1 MTEFDE
7 DNLLTEVFNLGT
19 AKGYAYTVSA
29 PGEYPAD
36 PAITFQ
42 SVFKDDHGTEFAFR
56 VYKANLIQ
64 GTGQRKYGKHTRV
77 LAFMR
82 RKTKNFAQNIT
93 IDAGTFKKVLVTFMQ
108 SYEAYKDTKDGAL
121 ASSYAIILQSSLKNY
136 ASLFVRAT
144 VRAFKANRKLHMSL
158 YGVQEDGV
166 GGSIELL
173 YVNPQTIYP
182 YWGGPEF
189 DEAAF
194 VGNPTHVALAK
205 LEGTVIAPAGGLS
218 PVDAAADSNTG
229 AKSVAST
236 TPQAAAVVA
245 PAVVLPDPMNNPTAF
260 NATLFNRLHFAKGRD
275 DFAAILREVRVHR
288 KYVQDHFATMFNELY
303 VDKPLA
309 QVFDKV
315 NMAHWEAG
323 MGFYLKRYDETAH
336 AYISVFVAGQ
346 EDVFDMVKAL
356 NGLTNEIS
364 KLKSGFGKVRT
375 GGVISELLISIRQKV
390 IDATIEVLA
399 DSTPNTVFRQLK
411 ANVHELNTSFDGT
424 GLGSGIS
431 GISTY
436 LQRSNIN
443 LPGEDVV
450 KAMTLLYF
458 FDVASASSLIGIIQ
472 SYEPKAGATV
482 TFTAYAVKNYDKLFT
497 QSTEII
503 DKLMSTF
510 PTVSIVKFG
519 TQVGVEDRLVT
530 LFKTN
535 FDQFGREMNNDN
547 YDPVAL
553 AKSLAEATATLSK
566 DRVEETFE
574 NVIGDYVLGYRV
586 DANLKA
592 TLKAAYLKYI
602 GDLPANERFGFD
614 AERKLL
620 GWYSNKSYGAS
631 TAGDAAALYFNKR
644 IGAFYD
650 LWLTRGI
657 NYHTNAN
664 DIKSMVPDFDIGD
677 YWEKIKRRFTIPG
690 GRESQDF
697 FSAIFNVSI
706 APLMSA
712 EQLMDVV
719 NSGFFKADELLNL
732 YNRGATNAIEAYTR
746 LGGTLNSYI
755 SNQRISYNFVNKVD
769 AVKVLYDAATPGEQ
783 ITARDKLMPLIGIG
797 LVQQLSDI
805 VGKDVVDSAIIKDPS
820 MTISAASSSAQ
831 TLFGAIGPKAA
842 DAVIEHLSTSPITSY
857 QLPMASG
864 IVSGLDK
871 AKTWGELSAES
882 LKSLFRMN
890 NKYHRSEKPAVRAE
904 FEAANSRFIIESW
917 KKDAK
922 MGEEMFSILKPE
934 DRKLVA
940 KGVLSEKFV
949 KTTREEL
956 AGDSVPIK
964 PLVDLDEARIAQ
976 ILKYNDI
983 KVPRAPQV
991 RDDTTLTDIMSK
1003 VVDKADI
1010 NKLAVTEET
1019 KTADE
1024 LEQMS
1029 VEYDAFNRYRHG
1041 NIAVKIIKSF
1051 TVSIPVQETGFEAW
1065 QAKMA
1070 AEGTDSKV
1078 LRPVFHG
1085 TGSVAA
1091 SMILRYGFKVI
1102 KSSDASVV
1110 GRMLGDGIYFSNVID
1125 KVSQYMSDGGYSRG
1139 VGIKGYI
1146 FEMEASLGKY
1156 KRDYNAA
1163 GPGTGHDSTRVISPE
1178 WAVFN
1183 ANDQIRIYKAYQC
1196 ELVDKSTMDML
1207 KAKRGVNENT
1217 SVVGIQHFKGFVNE
1231 AIGDKMKNKVVY
1243 IFMDGTIPVS
1253 KHKSVDFEDFDPKK
1267 YGKHVQTD
1275 WSGSG
1280 PTVQIDTNGPGGVF
1294 CVRYTN
1300 QLMHDAAKLEKFI
1313 DLLNGK

>member
-19 AKGYAYTVSA
+19 AKGYPFTVSQ

-42 SVFKDDHGTEFAFR
+42 TVFKDDHGTEFAFR

-93 IDAGTFKKVLVTFMQ
+93 LDAGTFKKVLVTFMQ

-121 ASSYAIILQSSLKNY
+121 ASSYAIILQAALKNY

-189 DEAAF
+189 DEAKF

-205 LEGTVIAPAGGLS
+205 LEGVVITPTVAGQVTPVSVAGTPAATAVTTP
-218 PVDAAADSNTG
+218 PVAAAN
-229 AKSVAST
+229 
-236 TPQAAAVVA
+236 
-245 PAVVLPDPMNNPTAF
+245 LPDPMNNPTAF
-260 NATLFNRLHFAKGRD
+260 NETLFNRLHYAKGRD
-275 DFAAILREVRVHR
+275 DFASILRDVRVHR
-288 KYVQDHFATMFNELY
+288 KYMQDHFATLFNALY
-303 VDKPLA
+303 VDKPLE

-315 NMAHWEAG
+315 DMAQWEAG

-336 AYISVFVAGQ
+336 AYIRVFMAGQ
-346 EDVFDMVKAL
+346 GDVHDMVDAL
-356 NGLTNEIS
+356 KGLSNEIS
-364 KLKSGFGKVRT
+364 TLKAGFGKAKT
-375 GGVISELLISIRQKV
+375 GGMIADLLSRIRQKV
-390 IDATIEVLA
+390 INFTIETLN
-399 DSTPNTVFRQLK
+399 DTTLNTVFKTLK
-411 ANVHELNTSFDGT
+411 TNLYELNSDFDGT
-424 GLGSGIS
+424 GLGLSSFVGVAS
-431 GISTY
+431 Y
-436 LQRSNIN
+436 LQRSNIQVDN
-443 LPGEDVV
+443 EDIV
-450 KAMTLLYF
+450 KAMVIMYF
-458 FDVASASSLIGIIQ
+458 FGIASASSLIDIIQ
-472 SYEPKAGATV
+472 SYEPSAGATITTTSFIV
-482 TFTAYAVKNYDKLFT
+482 RRYDKLFDN
-497 QSTEII
+497 SAAII
-503 DKLMSTF
+503 DRLQLLFPAIDKITF
-510 PTVSIVKFG
+510 GSDAA
-519 TQVGVEDRLVT
+519 VEDRLVA
-530 LFKTN
+530 LFLTN
-535 FDQFGREMNNDN
+535 TNQFNRQLNSTA
-547 YDPVAL
+547 YDP
-553 AKSLAEATATLSK
+553 AEL
-566 DRVEETFE
+566 
-574 NVIGDYVLGYRV
+574 
-586 DANLKA
+586 
-592 TLKAAYLKYI
+592 TLKLVAATDTMDQAYFEKIFEDVLSDMVFGYQVSDSLKLAVKSAFVKRI
-602 GDLPANERFGFD
+602 ADLPANERYGFD
-614 AERKLL
+614 SERTLL
-620 GWYSNKSYGAS
+620 AYFNNKRYGLTTGGEAS
-631 TAGDAAALYFNKR
+631 TAYFMKR
-644 IGAFYD
+644 PEVFYD
-650 LWLTRGI
+650 LWLGQNMT
-657 NYHTNAN
+657 YHTNAT
-664 DIKSMVPDFDIGD
+664 DIKSIVPNFDIGA
-677 YWEKIKRRFTIPG
+677 YWNKVKQRFPVPQA
-690 GRESQDF
+690 QDAVNF
-697 FSAIFNVSI
+697 SSAILKVSI
-706 APLMSA
+706 APLMTA
-712 EQLMDVV
+712 EQLVDVV
-719 NSGFFKADELLNL
+719 QSGFFKADELNIL
-732 YNRGATNAIEAYTR
+732 YRNGAKNATEAYR
-746 LGGTLNSYI
+746 LLGGTLNSYI
-755 SNQRISYNFVNKVD
+755 SAQKVNYSFTDKADFVKE
-769 AVKVLYDAATPGEQ
+769 LYDAATPGEQ
-783 ITARDKLMPLIGIG
+783 IAARDKLMNYMSVGLIKQ
-797 LVQQLSDI
+797 VADI
-805 VGKDVVDSAIIKDPS
+805 VGRDTVDKFIIDAPS
-820 MTISAASSSAQ
+820 SVSVLVSSYAN
-831 TLFGAIGPKAA
+831 TLFGSIGPKAA
-842 DAVIEHLSTSPITSY
+842 EAVIASLVTNPLTSY

-864 IVSGLDK
+864 IIEGLD
-871 AKTWGELSAES
+871 AADTWGGLSVES
-882 LKSLFRMN
+882 VQTLFKLN
-890 NKYHRSEKPAVRAE
+890 NKYHRSEKPSVRAE
-904 FEAANSRFIIESW
+904 FEAANARFIIEAF
-917 KKDAK
+917 KKDSQV
-922 MGEEMFSILKPE
+922 GEDLFTTLNVA

-940 KGVLSEKFV
+940 KGVLTNKFI
-949 KTTREEL
+949 KSTREEL

-964 PLVDLDEARIAQ
+964 PMMDLDEARINQ

-991 RDDTTLTDIMSK
+991 RDDTTLTDLMSK

-1010 NKLAVTEET
+1010 QKLAITEET
-1019 KTADE
+1019 KTSEE
-1024 LEQMS
+1024 LEKMS
-1029 VEYDAFNRYRHG
+1029 VEYDSFNRYKHG
-1041 NIAVKIIKSF
+1041 NIAVKIVKSF
-1051 TVSIPVQETGFEAW
+1051 NVAIPVQEAGFAAW

-1078 LRPVFHG
+1078 MRPVFHG

-1102 KSSDASVV
+1102 KSSDSSVV

-1163 GPGTGHDSTRVISPE
+1163 GPGTGHDTTRVISPE

-1196 ELVDKSTMDML
+1196 ELIDKSAMDVL
-1207 KAKRGVNENT
+1207 KAKQGVNETT
-1217 SVVGIQHFKGFVNE
+1217 SVIGIQHFKGFVNE
-1231 AIGDKMKNKVVY
+1231 ALGDKMKNKVVY

-1253 KHKSVDFEDFDPKK
+1253 KHKSVDFEDFDPAK

-1300 QLMHDAAKLEKFI
+1300 QLMHDAAKLDKFI